1 MAAAVALPLSVSL
14 VIFIDCE
21 DAFALGCWCLHSP
34 IKPYARPPIMSRR
47 TAAVIRTPC
56 LCRLILSTRYSA
68 LEVAGAEIWL
78 VPTAGTEGTK
88 ADPLRPATEPAPLAC
103 EEIECSRRASEVN
116 S

>member
-47 TAAVIRTPC
+47 TAAVIRTPG
-56 LCRLILSTRYSA
+56 LCRLISPRMYSA
-68 LEVAGAEIWL
+68 LEVEGAVAACMPAFSLAAFTVAACALCLISGD
-78 VPTAGTEGTK
+78 V
-88 ADPLRPATEPAPLAC
+88 LR
-103 EEIECSRRASEVN
+103 
-116 S
+116 